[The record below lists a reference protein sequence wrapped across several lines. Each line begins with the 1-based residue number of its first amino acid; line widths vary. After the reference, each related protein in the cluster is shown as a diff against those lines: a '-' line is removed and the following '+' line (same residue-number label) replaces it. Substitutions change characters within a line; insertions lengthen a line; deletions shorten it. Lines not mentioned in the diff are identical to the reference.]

1 MIRGLYHQCHRL
13 RTRLNE
19 LLSVESD
26 DPADEATAKER
37 TPGVRVELALVE
49 AAIPRRLATISMI
62 EGLVS
67 DLHQDP
73 FKSADLTLAIRHL
86 EDASMRLRRELGD
99 TV

>member
-26 DPADEATAKER
+26 DPAEESTARER
-37 TPGVRVELALVE
+37 VPGVRIELVSVD
-49 AAIPRRLATISMI
+49 AAVPRRLASIDTI
-62 EGLVS
+62 EGLIS
-67 DLHQDP
+67 DLNQDP

-99 TV
+99 PV

>member
-13 RTRLNE
+13 RQRLNE
-19 LLSVESD
+19 LLSVETD
-26 DPADEATAKER
+26 DPAEEASATER
-37 TPGVRVELALVE
+37 VPGVRIELAAVE
-49 AAIPRRLATISMI
+49 AAVPRRLVTITMI

-67 DLHQDP
+67 DLNRDP